1 MKWFRD
7 EILVGLLD
15 WEFKKL
21 ITPSIIRVVYFLG
34 CLFAVVLSINY
45 IVVGFRVNEII
56 GVFHILLSMLVFAI
70 YILIFRIILEIL
82 MALFKGATAGI
93 RPDADTTEIKE
104 THTENVDVPSVPNE

>member
-1 MKWFRD
+1 MKWFKD
-7 EILVGLLD
+7 EILEGLLD

-56 GVFHILLSMLVFAI
+56 GVFHLLLSLLVFAI
-70 YILIFRIILEIL
+70 YVLILRIILEIL

-93 RPDADTTEIKE
+93 KPDTSLVAVEEHKE
-104 THTENVDVPSVPNE
+104 EKIDVPSVPNE